1 MRIRILGTHYN
12 TRIRI
17 LKGYTGF
24 CRKNIPWPDV
34 AVRIGAGYHE
44 GMLQACISAM
54 CLLGATQ
61 SATVIR
67 GGIVYDG
74 TGSPGRRADV
84 RIVGD
89 TVVQVGTVKV
99 RAGDKVIDAT
109 GLAVAPGFIDA
120 HSHADGG
127 IFEDRN
133 AETHIR
139 QGITTSVVGEDG
151 GSHFPLADFFGH
163 LQADPAALNFASF
176 VGHGTIR
183 HEVMG
188 DANRKPTDAEEAKM
202 RSLVDQEMRAGALGL
217 STGLEYV
224 PNRYANTDEVVDLA
238 TVAAKD
244 HGIYISHV
252 RNEDKYAFQ
261 AFKELIEVAERAK
274 IPAEI
279 NHIKL
284 GSSVVWHRAP
294 EVIAMMKAA
303 RKQGLD
309 ITADVYPYLY
319 WQSTIRVLIATENF
333 DDRKQWE
340 QGLADIGGAD
350 RVLLTSYS
358 PDPSWAGKTLAQI
371 AASTGKDPVTVAQ
384 EVVSSCYGP
393 GKHGEES
400 VVVSAMCEDDLRTF
414 IGCPLISFC
423 SDGGLHVTHPRGAGS
438 FPRDLGV
445 YVREARLLSLSEAI
459 RKMTSQPAARFGFKD
474 RGRIAPGMKADITL
488 FDPSKVIDTA
498 TTSSPW
504 SAPLGIPTVLVNGV
518 PVLLNGK
525 ITGAH
530 PGRPLPRAG
539 SEATWTTSRNHNGP
553 WRDSS
558 PVFDAGGG

>member
-1 MRIRILGTHYN
+1 MILSALSALFAITMPPG
-12 TRIRI
+12 
-17 LKGYTGF
+17 
-24 CRKNIPWPDV
+24 
-34 AVRIGAGYHE
+34 
-44 GMLQACISAM
+44 GM
-54 CLLGATQ
+54 
-61 SATVIR
+61 VIR

-74 TGSPGRRADV
+74 SGAPGRAADI

-89 TVVQVGTVKV
+89 TIREVGKV
-99 RAGDKVIDAT
+99 EARPGDKVIEAK

-120 HSHADGG
+120 HSHADVD
-127 IFEDRN
+127 IFKDPD
-133 AETHIR
+133 AETHVR

-163 LQADPAALNFASF
+163 LEAKHAALNFASF

-188 DANRKPTDAEEAKM
+188 DANRKASAVELAKM
-202 RSLVDQEMRAGALGL
+202 RALVEQEMQSGALGL

-224 PNRYANTDEVVDLA
+224 PNRYADTDEVVDLA
-238 TVAAKD
+238 TVAARH

-252 RNEDKYAFQ
+252 RNEDKYAFE
-261 AFKELIEVAERAK
+261 AFRELIEVARRAK
-274 IPAEI
+274 LPAEI

-284 GSSVVWHRAP
+284 GSSRVWHRAP
-294 EVIAMMKAA
+294 EVIEMMKAA
-303 RKQGLD
+303 RKDGLD

-333 DDRKQWE
+333 DDRSQWE
-340 QGLADIGGAD
+340 QGLADIGGPD
-350 RVLLTSYS
+350 RVLLSS
-358 PDPSWAGKTLAQI
+358 CSVNPAWAGKTLAEI
-371 AASTGKDPVTVAQ
+371 ATATSKDPVTIAQQIVA
-384 EVVSSCYGP
+384 ECYGK
-393 GKHGEES
+393 GKHGQES
-400 VVVSAMCEDDLRTF
+400 VVVTAMCEDDLRTF
-414 IGCPLISFC
+414 IGSPLISFC

-445 YVREARLLSLSEAI
+445 YVRQDGLLPLEEAI
-459 RKMTSQPAARFGFKD
+459 RKMTSQPAKRFGFND
-474 RGRIAPGMKADITL
+474 RGRIEPGMKADLVL
-488 FDPSKVIDTA
+488 FDPATVLDTA
-498 TTSSPW
+498 TTK
-504 SAPLGIPTVLVNGV
+504 APESKPVGIPTVLVNGV

-530 PGRPLPRAG
+530 PGVPLRRRWPDV
-539 SEATWTTSRNHNGP
+539 TWFRHRRLAGP

>member
-1 MRIRILGTHYN
+1 MQLAW
-12 TRIRI
+12 
-17 LKGYTGF
+17 LAACLF
-24 CRKNIPWPDV
+24 V
-34 AVRIGAGYHE
+34 GASPSG
-44 GMLQACISAM
+44 
-54 CLLGATQ
+54 
-61 SATVIR
+61 TVIR
-67 GGIVYDG
+67 GGTIYDG
-74 TGSPGRRADV
+74 TGAPACKADV

-89 TVVQVGTVKV
+89 TIVQVGRVTVQP
-99 RAGDKVIDAT
+99 GDKVIDAT
-109 GLAVAPGFIDA
+109 GLAVSPGFIDA

-127 IFEDRN
+127 VFDDPG

-151 GSHFPLADFFGH
+151 GSHFPLADFFSH
-163 LQADPAALNFASF
+163 LQAKPVALNFASF

-188 DANRKPTDAEEAKM
+188 DADRKPTPAEEAKM
-202 RSLVDQEMRAGALGL
+202 RALVDQEMRSGALGL

-238 TVAAKD
+238 TVAAKH

-252 RNEDKYAFQ
+252 RNEDKYAFA
-261 AFKELIEVAERAK
+261 AFKELIEVARRAHL
-274 IPAEI
+274 PAEI

-284 GSSVVWHRAP
+284 GSSVVWHKAP
-294 EVIAMMKAA
+294 DVISMMKAA
-303 RKQGLD
+303 RQEGLD

-319 WQSTIRVLIATENF
+319 WQSTIRVLITTENF

-340 QGLADIGGAD
+340 QGLADIGGPE

-358 PDPSWAGKTLAQI
+358 PDPSWAGHTLTEI
-371 AASTGKDPVTVAQ
+371 ATTTGKDPITVAQ
-384 EVVSSCYGP
+384 TVVSQCYGP

-445 YVREARLLSLSEAI
+445 YVRENGLLTLSEAI

-474 RGRIAPGMKADITL
+474 RGRIAPGMKADITV
-488 FDPSKVIDTA
+488 FDPKTVVDTA
-498 TTSSPW
+498 TTKSPW

-518 PVLLNGK
+518 AVLLDGK
-525 ITGAH
+525 VTGAH
-530 PGRPLPRAG
+530 PGRPLPRVG
-539 SEATWTTSRNHNGP
+539 TDVTWTASRNHNGP

-558 PVFDAGGG
+558 PEFDAGGG